1 MNKQKKPFQY
11 LLEDTLDKALLESLL
26 LSVVFTLF
34 DFFGGRLYF
43 PILSKQIF
51 LVFTKNFILFFVL
64 AVLFDLITHAVSS
77 KKAFLLQFW
86 NHKIARTITVLVVFV
101 VVLGVVVLVGRLFFS
116 RDARITELIQ
126 ICDQAS
132 TLESDVLPQE
142 LIDEIYADGQVSF
155 YVINPKY
162 EHEQIAALTSTEH
175 TAGFVKDGKLL
186 CEFTIYEDPQTPL
199 SQGGNPVFF
208 WRGLYFTMA

>member
-11 LLEDTLDKALLESLL
+11 LLEDILDKALLESLF

-51 LVFTKNFILFFVL
+51 LVFAKNFILFFAL
-64 AVLFDLITHAVSS
+64 AVLFDLITYAASS

-86 NHKIARTITVLVVFV
+86 NHKIARTITVLVVLV

-132 TLESDVLPQE
+132 TLESDVLPEE

-175 TAGFVKDGKLL
+175 TAGFVNDGKLL

-199 SQGGNPVFF
+199 APGGIPVFF

>member
-11 LLEDTLDKALLESLL
+11 LLEDILDKALLESLL

-51 LVFTKNFILFFVL
+51 LVFAKNFILFFVL
-64 AVLFDLITHAVSS
+64 AVLFDFITYAASS

-86 NHKIARTITVLVVFV
+86 NHKIARTITVLVVLV

-116 RDARITELIQ
+116 RDTRITELIQ

-142 LIDEIYADGQVSF
+142 LIDEIYADGQISF

-175 TAGFVKDGKLL
+175 TAGFVKDGELL

>member
-11 LLEDTLDKALLESLL
+11 LLEDILDKALLESLL

-51 LVFTKNFILFFVL
+51 LVFAKNFILFFVL
-64 AVLFDLITHAVSS
+64 AVLFDLITYAASS

-86 NHKIARTITVLVVFV
+86 NHKIARTITVLVVLV
-101 VVLGVVVLVGRLFFS
+101 VGRLFFS

-175 TAGFVKDGKLL
+175 TAGFVKDGELL

>member
-11 LLEDTLDKALLESLL
+11 LLEDILDKALLESLL

-51 LVFTKNFILFFVL
+51 FVFAKNFILFFVL
-64 AVLFDLITHAVSS
+64 AVLFDLITYAASS

-86 NHKIARTITVLVVFV
+86 NHKIARTITVLVVLV

-132 TLESDVLPQE
+132 TLESDVLPEE

-175 TAGFVKDGKLL
+175 TAGFVKDGELL
-186 CEFTIYEDPQTPL
+186 CEFAIYEDPQAPL

>member
-11 LLEDTLDKALLESLL
+11 LLEDILDKALLESLL

-43 PILSKQIF
+43 PILSKQ
-51 LVFTKNFILFFVL
+51 VFGVFAKNFILFFVL
-64 AVLFDLITHAVSS
+64 AVLFDLITHASSS

-86 NHKIARTITVLVVFV
+86 NNKIARTITVLVV
-101 VVLGVVVLVGRLFFS
+101 LGAVVLVGRLFFS

-175 TAGFVKDGKLL
+175 TAGFVKDGELL

>member
-1 MNKQKKPFQY
+1 MC
-11 LLEDTLDKALLESLL
+11 S
-26 LSVVFTLF
+26 
-34 DFFGGRLYF
+34 
-43 PILSKQIF
+43 
-51 LVFTKNFILFFVL
+51 
-64 AVLFDLITHAVSS
+64 AVLFDLITYAASS

-86 NHKIARTITVLVVFV
+86 NHKIARTITVLVVLV

-162 EHEQIAALTSTEH
+162 EHEQIAALISTEH
-175 TAGFVKDGKLL
+175 TASFDKGWR
-186 CEFTIYEDPQTPL
+186 TPMQIFHL
-199 SQGGNPVFF
+199 
-208 WRGLYFTMA
+208 

>member
-11 LLEDTLDKALLESLL
+11 LLEDILDKALLESLL

-51 LVFTKNFILFFVL
+51 LVFAKNFILFFVL
-64 AVLFDLITHAVSS
+64 AVLFDLITYAASS

-86 NHKIARTITVLVVFV
+86 NHKIARTITVLIVLV

-142 LIDEIYADGQVSF
+142 LIDEI
-155 YVINPKY
+155 
-162 EHEQIAALTSTEH
+162 
-175 TAGFVKDGKLL
+175 
-186 CEFTIYEDPQTPL
+186 
-199 SQGGNPVFF
+199 
-208 WRGLYFTMA
+208 

>member
-11 LLEDTLDKALLESLL
+11 LLEDILDKALLESLF
-26 LSVVFTLF
+26 LSVIFTLF

-43 PILSKQIF
+43 PILSKQ
-51 LVFTKNFILFFVL
+51 VFEVFVKNFVLFFVL
-64 AVLFDLITHAVSS
+64 AVLFDLITHVSS
-77 KKAFLLQFW
+77 SPKAFLLQFW
-86 NHKIARTITVLVVFV
+86 NHKIARTITVLVV
-101 VVLGVVVLVGRLFFS
+101 LGIVILVGRLFFS

-132 TLESDVLPQE
+132 TLESDVLPEE

-162 EHEQIAALTSTEH
+162 EHKQIAALTSTEH
-175 TAGFVKDGKLL
+175 TAGFVKDGELL

>member
-11 LLEDTLDKALLESLL
+11 LLEDILDKALLESLL

-43 PILSKQIF
+43 PILSKQ
-51 LVFTKNFILFFVL
+51 VFGVFAKNFILFFVL
-64 AVLFDLITHAVSS
+64 AVLFDLITHAASFP
-77 KKAFLLQFW
+77 KAFLLQFW
-86 NHKIARTITVLVVFV
+86 NHKIARTITVLVV
-101 VVLGVVVLVGRLFFS
+101 LGVIVLVGILFFS

-132 TLESDVLPQE
+132 TLESDVLPEE

-162 EHEQIAALTSTEH
+162 EQIAALTSTEH
-175 TAGFVKDGKLL
+175 TAGFVKDGELL

>member
-11 LLEDTLDKALLESLL
+11 LLEDILDKALLESLL

-43 PILSKQIF
+43 PILSKQ
-51 LVFTKNFILFFVL
+51 VFWVFAKNFILFFVL
-64 AVLFDLITHAVSS
+64 AVLFDLITHAASS

-86 NHKIARTITVLVVFV
+86 NNKIARTITVLVV
-101 VVLGVVVLVGRLFFS
+101 LGIVILVGRLFFS

-132 TLESDVLPQE
+132 TLESDVLPEE

-175 TAGFVKDGKLL
+175 TAGFVKDGEHL

>member
-11 LLEDTLDKALLESLL
+11 LLEDILDKALLESLL

-51 LVFTKNFILFFVL
+51 LVFAKNFILFFVL
-64 AVLFDLITHAVSS
+64 AVLFDLITYAASS

-86 NHKIARTITVLVVFV
+86 NHKITVL
-101 VVLGVVVLVGRLFFS
+101 VVLGVVVLVGILFFS

-132 TLESDVLPQE
+132 TLESDVLPEE

-175 TAGFVKDGKLL
+175 TAGFVKDGEHL
-186 CEFTIYEDPQTPL
+186 CEFTIYEDPQAPL